1 MAQNQQRAKI
11 RLHVTDD
18 MAADGVIGL
27 GASQAHYLRS
37 VLRLGP
43 GDEVALFNGRD
54 GEWRARIDTIGKG
67 WASLQLVAQSLPQ
80 LPEPD
85 IWLLFAPIKRG
96 RVDFLVQKATELGVS
111 VLQPTSTRRTVVERI
126 NLVRLGAT
134 AAEAAE
140 QCRRLSVPE
149 LRPVESLNKLLAS
162 WPVERRLLFCD
173 EAGGPPPLEAL
184 ANYGADYSA
193 DRGAGR
199 DAPAPW
205 AILIGPEGGF
215 EEEESRALRACP
227 FVVPMSLGPRILRTE
242 TAAVAALSLW
252 QALVGDGR
260 P

>member
-1 MAQNQQRAKI
+1 MAQNQQRAKV

-18 MAADGVIGL
+18 MAADGVVGL
-27 GASQAHYLRS
+27 SASQAHYLRS
-37 VLRLGP
+37 VLRLAP

-67 WASLQLVAQSLPQ
+67 WASLQLVVQSLPQ
-80 LPEPD
+80 PPEPD

-96 RVDFLVQKATELGVS
+96 RIDFLVQKATELGVG
-111 VLQPTSTRRTVVERI
+111 VLLPTRTRRTVVERI

-134 AAEAAE
+134 ATEAAE
-140 QCRRLSVPE
+140 QCGRLSVPE
-149 LRPVESLNKLLAS
+149 LRPVQSLEKLLAS
-162 WPVERRLLFCD
+162 WPPERRLLFCD

-184 ANYGADYSA
+184 GS
-193 DRGAGR
+193 RT
-199 DAPAPW
+199 PAPW

-215 EEEESRALRACP
+215 EREESRALRARP

-260 P
+260 S

>member
-1 MAQNQQRAKI
+1 MTQNQQRAKI

-18 MAADGVIGL
+18 LAPDGVIGL

-37 VLRLGP
+37 VLRLTP

-54 GEWRARIDTIGKG
+54 GEWRARIDAIGKG
-67 WASLQLVAQSLPQ
+67 WASLQLVSQSLPQ
-80 LPEPD
+80 IPEPD

-96 RVDFLVQKATELGVS
+96 RIDFLVQKATELGVS
-111 VLQPTSTRRTVVERI
+111 ALLPTSTRRTVVERT

-134 AAEAAE
+134 ATEAAE
-140 QCRRLSVPE
+140 QCGRLSVPE
-149 LRPVESLNKLLAS
+149 LHPIQSLDKLLAS
-162 WPVERRLLFCD
+162 WPPERHLLFCD

-184 ANYGADYSA
+184 RHHGANQE
-193 DRGAGR
+193 
-199 DAPAPW
+199 PTPW

-215 EEEESRALRACP
+215 DPDESRALRACP

-252 QALVGDGR
+252 QALLGDGR
-260 P
+260 A

>member
-1 MAQNQQRAKI
+1 MAQDRQRAKV
-11 RLHVTDD
+11 RLHVRDD
-18 MAADGVIGL
+18 LAVDGVVGL
-27 GASQAHYLRS
+27 ESSQAHYLRS

-67 WASLQLVAQSLPQ
+67 WASLQLTEQSLPQ
-80 LPEPD
+80 PVEPD

-111 VLQPTSTRRTVVERI
+111 ILLPTTTRRTVVERI
-126 NLVRLGAT
+126 NLVRLGTT

-149 LRPVESLNKLLAS
+149 LRPVQSLEKVLAS
-162 WPVERRLLFCD
+162 WPEERRLLFCD
-173 EAGGPPPLEAL
+173 EAGGPPAIEAMT
-184 ANYGADYSA
+184 GQE
-193 DRGAGR
+193 
-199 DAPAPW
+199 PAPW

-215 EEEESRALRACP
+215 DPDESQALRERP
-227 FVVPMSLGPRILRTE
+227 FVVPMSLGPRILRAE

-252 QALVGDGR
+252 QAVLGDGR
-260 P
+260 A

>member
-1 MAQNQQRAKI
+1 MAQNQNQQRAKI
-11 RLHVTDD
+11 RLHVPDD
-18 MAADGVIGL
+18 LAENGVIGL

-37 VLRLGP
+37 VLRLAP
-43 GDEVALFNGRD
+43 GGEVALFNGRD
-54 GEWRARIDTIGKG
+54 GEWLARIDAIGKG

-80 LPEPD
+80 VPEPD

-96 RVDFLVQKATELGVS
+96 RVDYLVQKTTELGVA
-111 VLQPTSTRRTVVERI
+111 VLMPTSTRRTVVERI

-149 LRPVESLNKLLAS
+149 LRPVQALDKVLAS
-162 WPVERRLLFCD
+162 WPPERRLLFCD
-173 EAGGPPPLEAL
+173 EAGGSPPLAAL
-184 ANYGADYSA
+184 T
-193 DRGAGR
+193 DREPG
-199 DAPAPW
+199 PW

-215 EEEESRALRACP
+215 DPDESHALRQYP
-227 FVVPMSLGPRILRTE
+227 FVVPMFLGPRILRTE

>member
-1 MAQNQQRAKI
+1 MAQNQNRAKT

-18 MAADGVIGL
+18 LIADSVIGL

-37 VLRLGP
+37 VLRLST

-54 GEWRARIDTIGKG
+54 GEWRARIDAIGKG

-80 LPEPD
+80 TPEPD

-96 RVDFLVQKATELGVS
+96 RVDYLVQKATELGVG
-111 VLQPTSTRRTVVERI
+111 VLIPTTTRRTVVERI

-149 LRPVESLNKLLAS
+149 LRPVQALDDLLAA
-162 WPVERRLLFCD
+162 WPPERHLLFCD

-184 ANYGADYSA
+184 KNHGGSGEAAS
-193 DRGAGR
+193 
-199 DAPAPW
+199 W

-215 EEEESRALRACP
+215 DPDESHALRQRP
-227 FVVPMSLGPRILRTE
+227 FVVPMSLGRRILRAE
-242 TAAVAALSLW
+242 TAAVAALSIW
-252 QALVGDGR
+252 QALVGDSR
-260 P
+260 A

>member
-1 MAQNQQRAKI
+1 
-11 RLHVTDD
+11 V
-18 MAADGVIGL
+18 DGVVGL
-27 GASQAHYLRS
+27 ESSQAHYLRS

-67 WASLQLVAQSLPQ
+67 WASLQLTEQSLPQ
-80 LPEPD
+80 PVEPD

-111 VLQPTSTRRTVVERI
+111 ILLPTTTRRTVVERI
-126 NLVRLGAT
+126 NLVRLGTT

-149 LRPVESLNKLLAS
+149 LRPVQSLEKVLAS
-162 WPVERRLLFCD
+162 WPEERRLLFCD
-173 EAGGPPPLEAL
+173 EAGGPPAIEAMT
-184 ANYGADYSA
+184 GQE
-193 DRGAGR
+193 
-199 DAPAPW
+199 PAPW

-215 EEEESRALRACP
+215 DPDESQALRERP
-227 FVVPMSLGPRILRTE
+227 FVVPMSLGPRILRAE

-252 QALVGDGR
+252 QAVLGDGR
-260 P
+260 A

>member
-11 RLHVTDD
+11 RLYVTDD
-18 MAADGVIGL
+18 LAAGRSVGL
-27 GASQAHYLRS
+27 GVSQAHYLRS
-37 VLRLGP
+37 VLRLAP
-43 GDEVALFNGRD
+43 GDDVALFNGRH

-67 WASLQLVAQSLPQ
+67 WASLQLVGQSLPQ
-80 LPEPD
+80 APEPD

-96 RVDFLVQKATELGVS
+96 RVDYLVQKATELGVG
-111 VLQPTSTRRTVVERI
+111 VLQPAITRRTAVERI

-134 AAEAAE
+134 AVEAAE

-149 LRPVESLNKLLAS
+149 LRPVHTLDKLLVS
-162 WPVERRLLFCD
+162 WPAERRLLFCD
-173 EAGGPPPLEAL
+173 EVGGPPPLKAL
-184 ANYGADYSA
+184 ANQGT
-193 DRGAGR
+193 
-199 DAPAPW
+199 APW

-215 EEEESRALRACP
+215 DPDECRAIRARP

-260 P
+260 PEN

>member
-18 MAADGVIGL
+18 LAADGVVGL

-37 VLRLGP
+37 VLRLSP
-43 GDEVALFNGRD
+43 GGEVALFNGRD
-54 GEWRARIDTIGKG
+54 GEWRARIDAIGKG
-67 WASLQLVAQSLPQ
+67 WASLQLVVQSLPQ
-80 LPEPD
+80 VPEPD

-96 RVDFLVQKATELGVS
+96 RVDYLVQKATELGVS
-111 VLQPTSTRRTVVERI
+111 VLLPTLTRRTVVERI

-140 QCRRLSVPE
+140 QCGRLSVPE
-149 LRPVESLNKLLAS
+149 LRPVQALDKLLVS
-162 WPVERRLLFCD
+162 WPSERRLLFCD
-173 EAGGPPPLEAL
+173 EVGGPPPLKAL
-184 ANYGADYSA
+184 GDQGANHET
-193 DRGAGR
+193 
-199 DAPAPW
+199 APW

-215 EEEESRALRACP
+215 EREESRALRERP

-252 QALVGDGR
+252 QALIGDGR
-260 P
+260 H